1 MTESSPRQVL
11 YAAVAAC
18 FLVVVALLIVAGA
31 VTGLV
36 PAWWTATLGG
46 SLVLLAV
53 WSGYNWRRTGPVLLG
68 SIGFFVIW
76 AIGTLIV
83 AT

>member
-1 MTESSPRQVL
+1 M
-11 YAAVAAC
+11 
-18 FLVVVALLIVAGA
+18 VVALLIVAGA

-36 PAWWTATLGG
+36 PAWWTAILGG
-46 SLVLLAV
+46 SLMLLAI

-76 AIGTLIV
+76 TIGTLIV

>member
-1 MTESSPRQVL
+1 MTEPSPRQVL

-18 FLVVVALLIVAGA
+18 FLAVVVLLIVAGA

-36 PAWWTATLGG
+36 PTWWTASLGVSVTLFTT
-46 SLVLLAV
+46 
-53 WSGYNWRRTGPVLLG
+53 WSANNWRRTGPVLLG
-68 SIGFFVIW
+68 SIGFFVVW
-76 AIGTLIV
+76 TIGTLIV

>member
-1 MTESSPRQVL
+1 VTEPSPRQVL

-36 PAWWTATLGG
+36 PAWWTAALGG
-46 SLVLLAV
+46 SLMLLAI
-53 WSGYNWRRTGPVLLG
+53 WSGYNWRRTGPVLFG
-68 SIGFFVIW
+68 AIGFFVIW
-76 AIGTLIV
+76 TIGTLIV

>member
-1 MTESSPRQVL
+1 VTESSPRQVL

-31 VTGLV
+31 VTGLL
-36 PAWWTATLGG
+36 PTWWTATLGG
-46 SLVLLAV
+46 SLMLLAV

>member
-1 MTESSPRQVL
+1 MTEPSPRQVL
-11 YAAVAAC
+11 YAVVATC

-36 PAWWTATLGG
+36 PAWWTASLGVIFAFF
-46 SLVLLAV
+46 SM
-53 WSGYNWRRTGPVLLG
+53 WSAYNWRRTGPVLLG
-68 SIGFFVIW
+68 SIGLFLIW
-76 AIGTLIV
+76 TIGTLIV

>member
-1 MTESSPRQVL
+1 MTEPSPRQVL

-36 PAWWTATLGG
+36 PAWWTATLGM
-46 SLVLLAV
+46 SLTLFTV
-53 WSGYNWRRTGPVLLG
+53 WSAYNWRRTGPVLLG
-68 SIGFFVIW
+68 AIGLFAIW
-76 AIGTLIV
+76 TIGTLIV